1 MNNIQIAVPIN
12 EPICSRCNKPFVRDF
27 NAKQGSATYYR
38 CKDCLSTKSILVD
51 TLYSCNI
58 MWNTRDFHIINS
70 KPNQSQVNS

>member
-1 MNNIQIAVPIN
+1 MNNIPIAVPIN

-70 KPNQSQVNS
+70 KPNQS